1 MLPVRPHAFHRA
13 ALLLPAVLF
22 LCAGCYTFESSAI
35 GSVRP
40 GMELRARLSE
50 GGVARVAD
58 LTGDRRSTLDGTL
71 VRLDAGT
78 AVLSVWRTDV
88 IAPSFEP
95 GQLEVPLETSHI
107 VGVLSLIHI

>member
-1 MLPVRPHAFHRA
+1 
-13 ALLLPAVLF
+13 
-22 LCAGCYTFESSAI
+22 
-35 GSVRP
+35 
-40 GMELRARLSE
+40 MELRARLSE

-107 VGVLSLIHI
+107 VGVEVKRFSHLRTGAVVAGVAAGLYLLLRVVWGGAGGFLPGGGGDEI